1 MPTIRDVARRAGV
14 SKSLVSMVTR
24 GEGGVS
30 EEKRRAILKAIDE
43 LDYRPNAMAQ
53 GLVMRQTRILGV
65 MVSDLQN
72 PFFGAVVSGIQARA
86 RDLGFRVVF
95 NTGDRTPEVEEGAI
109 ENLLQLRVDGLILAS
124 PRVTDE
130 VISRAGRSVP
140 VVVLNRHTSDDT
152 SDSLTNDN
160 IAGAHLAVEH
170 LVGFDHRR
178 IAFIEG
184 GAGAGARN
192 RYEGFLR
199 AMFEFGLEDEMVSVE
214 GQHTEEGGYRGAM
227 ELLKMRLLPTAIFAS
242 NDLCAIG
249 AMNALEEAGLSIP
262 EDVSLVGYDN
272 NRMAALRHISLTTI
286 DQPGGDMG
294 RFAVDRLSE
303 RIDGDRTEPRHD
315 VIAPSLVVRSTT
327 GPPRFEKEHRDDRSV
342 IA

>member
-1 MPTIRDVARRAGV
+1 MPTILDVARRAGV

-24 GEGGVS
+24 GEDGVS
-30 EEKRRAILKAIDE
+30 DEKRRAILKAIEE

-72 PFFGAVVSGIQARA
+72 PFFGAVVSGIQARSKE
-86 RDLGFRVVF
+86 LGFRVLF
-95 NTGDRTPEVEEGAI
+95 NTGDRTPSIEESAI
-109 ENLLQLRVDGLILAS
+109 ENLLQLRVDGMILAS
-124 PRVTDE
+124 PRVNDD
-130 VISRAGRSVP
+130 VIARVGRSVP

-170 LVGFDHRR
+170 LVGFSHRR

-199 AMFEFGLEDEMVSVE
+199 AMFEFGLEDEIVTVE
-214 GQHTEEGGYRGAM
+214 GQHTEEGGYRGAI
-227 ELLKMRLLPTAIFAS
+227 ELLKMRVLPTAVFAS

-249 AMNALEEAGLSIP
+249 AMNAFEEAGLSIP
-262 EDVSLVGYDN
+262 DDVSLVGYDN

-294 RFAVDRLSE
+294 RSAVDRLSE

-315 VIAPSLVVRSTT
+315 VVAPSLVVRSTT
-327 GPPRFEKEHRDDRSV
+327 GPPRFETRITTS
-342 IA
+342 